1 MDVTKSRPRCRGRAP
16 RVLAALLAGIMVA
29 AAASPG
35 VGAAPAP
42 RWAAQIVSRGGA
54 VMGSLALTPLADGR
68 AVVDLAVRG
77 FDPVAG
83 EHRLVLTDAGRCVPP
98 ALGPAG
104 NVIAVLP
111 AVRLAADGSATYRA
125 TSDPLPWALLA
136 DADGGGALL
145 YADQNPAGEVIG
157 CGALAPGPGAPPA
170 SAPLPVT
177 PPAGYGPATTVTAG
191 AGLRVRAAAGLGGAV
206 LAVLPRGALVYRGAA
221 ATVANGI
228 LWAAV
233 WAPRGGR
240 PVEGWAAANYLGEG
254 APAPHP
260 APPSPPPP
268 TPTPPPGPWP
278 PAGLRYMVTAQGGLR
293 LRDGPGLGYPVRCAV
308 PYGTVLFGTG
318 AEGYADGLHWTEV
331 RLLGGGTLWA
341 ARDYL
346 YPF

>member
-1 MDVTKSRPRCRGRAP
+1 MDVTKSRPRRRGRAP

-29 AAASPG
+29 AAAAPG
-35 VGAAPAP
+35 VGAAGGAST
-42 RWAAQIVSRGGA
+42 AGIVSRGGA
-54 VMGSLALTPLADGR
+54 VMGSLTLTPLADGR

-125 TSDPLPWALLA
+125 TSDPLPWALLS
-136 DADGGGALL
+136 DADGAGVLL

-157 CGALAPGPGAPPA
+157 CAALAPGPGAPPA
-170 SAPLPVT
+170 PAPPPVT

-191 AGLRVRAAAGLGGAV
+191 AGLRVRAAAGLGAAV

-221 ATVANGI
+221 TTVANGI

-240 PVEGWAAANYLGEG
+240 PVEGWAAASYLGGG

-260 APPSPPPP
+260 VPTSPPPP

-308 PYGTVLFGTG
+308 PYGTVLYGSG
-318 AEGYADGLHWTEV
+318 AEGYADGLHWAEV
-331 RLLGGGTLWA
+331 RLPAGGALWA